1 MPAGRQSQKSSTKK
15 PKTICI
21 AGAACALLTWRRP
34 TWIAP
39 KSIKWVIGTEPVGIV
54 IRIIALIRSF
64 RVMESSIARLVGVS
78 FHRLTWASRR
88 LFSSATSITILTT
101 FVTFAMGT
109 TLPTGDT
116 LAIGAGLVMQGTLP
130 GTIMKATTTT
140 MSTMAS
146 TLDPG
151 VPFTADS
158 PAVHKWPTGDSME
171 AKDSAAAVELDPM
184 VAEED
189 FTVVAGEGFMVAAGG
204 EAITEAGN

>member
-1 MPAGRQSQKSSTKK
+1 M
-15 PKTICI
+15 
-21 AGAACALLTWRRP
+21 
-34 TWIAP
+34 
-39 KSIKWVIGTEPVGIV
+39 V
-54 IRIIALIRSF
+54 LIRSF
-64 RVMESSIARLVGVS
+64 RGMESSIARLVGVS

-130 GTIMKATTTT
+130 GTIMKVTTTT

-146 TLDPG
+146 TVDPG
-151 VPFTADS
+151 IPFTADS
-158 PAVHKWPTGDSME
+158 PEVHKWHTGDFME

-184 VAEED
+184 LAEED
-189 FTVVAGEGFMVAAGG
+189 FTVVAGEGLMVAAVV
-204 EAITEAGN
+204 EAITEA